1 MDWTVVD
8 YLYQGVVLLD
18 YVCVEQAD
26 QAIIATSKK
35 NISMGWMKAQS
46 CDLIVVFRVLPYL
59 LVLSRVPRSEYQSC
73 SQCVDNIQGKG
84 VFTIS

>member
-1 MDWTVVD
+1 MIDH
-8 YLYQGVVLLD
+8 LYQGVVLLG

-35 NISMGWMKAQS
+35 DIPPRWMNAHS

-59 LVLSRVPRSEYQSC
+59 LVLSRIPRGKYQYC
-73 SQCVDNIQGKG
+73 
-84 VFTIS
+84 F